1 MQLIKHLTGY
11 LPVSL
16 AHGLVG
22 FGGVY
27 VFTRL
32 LGPEDFG
39 RYALMFS
46 VMVLIHTVT
55 VTWAEASSYRF
66 AATAQQEDD
75 LANHYKTGLGLV
87 LRSHFIMVALT
98 ALIWWF
104 LYRSDPHYSAI
115 MPWLCG
121 IIFVI
126 SLSKVSL
133 EAHRA
138 HQRVGRFA
146 LLETGRVVFGFLIGA
161 LLAWRGGFGAAAPF
175 MGMFVAASIVAM
187 HEVVWLWRQAR
198 GGKRDRVRT
207 RQWIAYGVPI
217 AAALALDVTLS
228 VADRFLIEH
237 FIDVATVG
245 AYAAGYGVADKT
257 VLMICAW
264 AAMAG
269 SPLIMAAY
277 EAGETD
283 ETKEAARGLFGI
295 ILFLGLPAAVGLGL
309 VAEPLAEAMIAEG
322 LREQAAQIIPWIAF
336 CGLLNGLLIHY
347 VSESFQLVRRTDQRA
362 LLMIVPTVLNIV
374 LNVVLIPQF
383 GLMGAVYATLASYG
397 AGVVLLGVVGRRH
410 VALPV
415 PIGDTLKVAIAALA
429 MWPVL
434 SILPEWGSWAELF
447 LKAVF
452 GGVTYLTVALAINA
466 AQSRTLLMRR
476 LADRKAATSQTE
488 SEIL

>member
-1 MQLIKHLTGY
+1 MKLIKHLTGY

-66 AATAQQEDD
+66 AAIAEQEDE
-75 LANHYKTGLGLV
+75 LPNHYRTGLALI
-87 LRSHFIMVALT
+87 LRSHFLMAAMT
-98 ALIWWF
+98 ALIWWVF
-104 LYRSDPHYSAI
+104 YRSDPHYSVI
-115 MPWLCG
+115 MPWLFG
-121 IIFVI
+121 IIFVV
-126 SLSKVSL
+126 SLGKVSL

-146 LLETGRVVFGFLIGA
+146 LLETGRVVFGFVIGA

-175 MGMFVAASIVAM
+175 MGMFAAASIVAV

-198 GGKRDRVRT
+198 GGRLDKGRT

-237 FIDVATVG
+237 FIDVAAVG

-277 EAGETD
+277 EAGD
-283 ETKEAARGLFGI
+283 EADTADAARGLFGI
-295 ILFLGLPAAVGLGL
+295 ILFVGLPAAVGLGL

-322 LREQAAQIIPWIAF
+322 LRDQAAQIIPWIAF

-374 LNVVLIPQF
+374 LNLVLIPAF
-383 GLMGAVYATLASYG
+383 GLMGAVYATLASYA
-397 AGVVLLGVVGRRH
+397 AGVLLLGVVGRSH

-415 PIGDTLKVAIAALA
+415 PLGEAFKVGLAALA
-429 MWPVL
+429 MWPV
-434 SILPEWGSWAELF
+434 IAVLPEWGSWAELF
-447 LKAVF
+447 VKAAF
-452 GGVTYLTVALAINA
+452 GGVTYLTVALAIDA
-466 AQSRTLLMRR
+466 AQVRTLLLRR
-476 LADRKAATSQTE
+476 LADRKAATGLTE
-488 SEIL
+488 SERV